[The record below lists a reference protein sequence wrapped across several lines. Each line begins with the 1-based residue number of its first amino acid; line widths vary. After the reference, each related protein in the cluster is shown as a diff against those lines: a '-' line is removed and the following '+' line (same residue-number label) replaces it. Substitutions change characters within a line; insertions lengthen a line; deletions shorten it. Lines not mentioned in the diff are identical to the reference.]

1 MIWAQKNQ
9 FKKGKNMPF
18 TFLGEPHLIQ
28 TVEQTDFRTPDPIA
42 LFFLHCRNL
51 SLPVKG
57 LFTLLHRSPYGVLFG
72 ASWCEPAK
80 HGPAVIRIFVQRRIE
95 ESPEVHVLCRS
106 YDQYDATGCAWD
118 ETTRRPASNQV
129 RLNETVELPCLMRLS
144 GCANGI
150 PIGRWQFFTVD
161 HVTYC
166 VGQKIQ
172 QFTGL
177 N

>member
-1 MIWAQKNQ
+1 
-9 FKKGKNMPF
+9 MPF

-95 ESPEVHVLCRS
+95 ESFEVHVLCRS
-106 YDQYDATGCAWD
+106 CDQYDATGCAWD